1 MHFLSIQEGAF
12 LKKERQKVNK
22 INSNAGKK
30 WPWII
35 GLSIVAIIGFSVATV
50 SVAVKHPVEM
60 SDYGMQNYHTYDDNV
75 NDIINAK
82 IAFDQ
87 NYTITFLTPQ
97 IHEKQS
103 VIVYKVSDKS
113 GNMVN
118 DATIDVVLTR
128 PDTIKFDLNL
138 TNPNVNDG
146 KYTFNAI
153 DLPKIGRWDI
163 LAKVS
168 IGDKQR
174 FYNLKADT
182 RSPNTF
188 EF

>member
-1 MHFLSIQEGAF
+1 MTTAG
-12 LKKERQKVNK
+12 K
-22 INSNAGKK
+22 NAGKK

-35 GLSIVAIIGFSVATV
+35 GLSIVGVIGFSIATV
-50 SVAVKHPVEM
+50 SVAIKNPVEM
-60 SDYGMQNYHTYDDNV
+60 SDYGMQSYHSYDDNV

-87 NYTITFLTPQ
+87 NYTIAFLTPQ
-97 IHEKQS
+97 IQEKDS
-103 VIVYKVSDKS
+103 ILVYQVRDKS
-113 GNMVN
+113 GKAVD
-118 DATIDVVLTR
+118 DAKIDVVLTR
-128 PDTIKFDLNL
+128 PDTTKFDFNL
-138 TNPNVNDG
+138 TKPSVSEG

-153 DLPKIGRWDI
+153 DLPKVGRWDI

-174 FYNLKADT
+174 YYNLKADT
-182 RSPNTF
+182 RYPTTF

>member
-1 MHFLSIQEGAF
+1 MTTH
-12 LKKERQKVNK
+12 K
-22 INSNAGKK
+22 NAGKK

-35 GLSIVAIIGFSVATV
+35 GLSIVGVIGFSIATV
-50 SVAVKHPVEM
+50 SVAIKNPVEM
-60 SDYGMQNYHTYDDNV
+60 SDYGMQSYHSYDDNV

-87 NYTITFLTPQ
+87 SYTIAFLTPQ
-97 IHEKQS
+97 IQEKS
-103 VIVYKVSDKS
+103 SIFVYQVRDKS
-113 GNMVN
+113 GK
-118 DATIDVVLTR
+118 AIDNAKIDLILTR
-128 PDTIKFDLNL
+128 PDTQKFDLNL
-138 TNPNVNDG
+138 TNPDIHDG

-174 FYNLKADT
+174 YFNLKADT
-182 RSPNTF
+182 RNPNTF